1 MAEIVISIIFGII
14 AIACLTYGI
23 CAWHCKGPILM
34 NKYILAC
41 DEEKSALKKQSD
53 EDKKADYRFTSKI
66 FFGIALMFF
75 FVVPGVLIDVAFCYL
90 SILTAIILAVTA
102 FIALFKNG
110 AAKH

>member
-1 MAEIVISIIFGII
+1 
-14 AIACLTYGI
+14 
-23 CAWHCKGPILM
+23 M

-41 DEEKSALKKQSD
+41 DEEKSVLKKQSD
-53 EDKKADYRFTSKI
+53 EDRKADYRFTAKI

-90 SILTAIILAVTA
+90 SILTAIILAITA

-110 AAKH
+110 VNKY